1 MTTPTNDIEVV
12 DVPAEDRFVVRGP
25 DAEAELDYRLNGTR
39 FVLAHTEVPEAWG
52 GRGVGSRLIRAALAR
67 ARAEQLTVVPWCP
80 FARRWLK
87 EHPDEAGGVDVDF
100 KASAPE

>member
-25 DAEAELDYRLNGTR
+25 DAEAELDYRLNGKR

-87 EHPDEAGGVDVDF
+87 EHPDEAGAVDVDF